1 MSYLRD
7 LLKEI
12 GVPRVEKKLR
22 GLEEVAR
29 TWGQPVKSRYIMSPF
44 AERVPLEP
52 ADPDEAFREECR
64 KRMADIFDITPQEDA
79 RRRR

>member
-12 GVPRVEKKLR
+12 GVPKVEKKLT
-22 GLEEVAR
+22 GFDEVVR
-29 TWGQPVKSRYIMSPF
+29 TWGQPVKSRYIVNPF
-44 AERVPLEP
+44 EKRLPIEP
-52 ADPDEAFREECR
+52 VDPDEAYREECR
-64 KRMADIFDITPQEDA
+64 KRMAAIFDITPQEDA